1 MIDTALI
8 SYVPE
13 IDGNRDQPEADQWFV
28 KFHPLT
34 AKEQREYM
42 ISVAGLKSGKDQV
55 VKAQQVLGRVFRDR
69 VIEVHNLTSI
79 NGEPITNGAEFYD
92 RSETEYIDEVWE
104 ALTKRSQ
111 LRSGLK
117 ND

>member
-13 IDGNRDQPEADQWFV
+13 IDGNRDRPEADQWFV

-34 AKEQREYM
+34 AKQQREYM
-42 ISVAGLKSGKDQV
+42 ISVAGLKPGRDQV
-55 VKAQQVLGRVFRDR
+55 AKAQQVLGRVFRDR
-69 VIEVHNLTSI
+69 VIEVHNLESI
-79 NGEPITNGAEFYD
+79 TGESITNGAEFYD
-92 RSETEYIDEVWE
+92 ESETEYIDEIWE